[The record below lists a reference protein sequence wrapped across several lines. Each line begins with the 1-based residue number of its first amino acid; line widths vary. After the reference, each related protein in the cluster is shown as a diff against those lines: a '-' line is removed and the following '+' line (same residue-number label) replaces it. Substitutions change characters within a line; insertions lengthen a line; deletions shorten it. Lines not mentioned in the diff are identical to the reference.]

1 MVEMKNTSYVY
12 ANKALE
18 SAVRD
23 LKSSFFDIF
32 YHSQGTLLM
41 LMKQLDELEVENE
54 EAKEEAVD
62 LINSQGTLLSDS
74 MALVEELIRSIKK
87 IDNNGKKIDKF
98 NRSYVISRSK
108 QFTKVDGKPVAVSA
122 PAPVTEV
129 ATEVQTEPV
138 TEVATEVQT
147 EPVTEVATEVQTE
160 PATEITSVESQGDV
174 SEESTEVSTTVTGLE
189 LDPNAPVEEDTEPST
204 EKPKKYIAD
213 TPEGV
218 VKDLKQAL
226 LTMPGM
232 ENLKFDSN
240 GNPDF
245 ASVLPQDVLDDFN
258 SKFGF
263 QVSVKRTLNN
273 MDNVEMDGATEAII
287 PSESTVELPFA
298 VEPVIPTPAPPAPPA
313 ANSINQSE
321 LTAETTTEATTEAST
336 EVATEVTTE
345 VTSEVSTE
353 AATEAVIPGAEVVMP
368 EVATE
373 ATSEVST
380 EAATEAVIPGAQ
392 VVMPEVT
399 TEVTSEVSTE
409 VATEAVIPGAQ
420 VVMPEVTTEVTSEIS
435 TEVATEAV
443 IPGAQVV
450 MPEVTTEVTSEVTTE
465 ASTDL
470 AMAGIQIAMPTE
482 DAVVEGQI
490 LPFGEVSTEAATEA
504 ITEAVTEAPTE
515 DNSVRRF
522 TDQSVNVKAILVS
535 DNQFNKLA
543 GSRVTQEALL
553 TFKRILPEK
562 GHSGTHLVTV
572 DASQTAPAAVPSTEN
587 MTAEDKNRTIEAMM
601 ADANNLYNA
610 GKIAEA
616 QALYDKISEINKT
629 LVKS

>member
-122 PAPVTEV
+122 PA
-129 ATEVQTEPV
+129 
-138 TEVATEVQT
+138 
-147 EPVTEVATEVQTE
+147 PVTEVATEVQTE

-409 VATEAVIPGAQ
+409 VATEAVIPGA
-420 VVMPEVTTEVTSEIS
+420 E
-435 TEVATEAV
+435 
-443 IPGAQVV
+443 VV

>member
-1 MVEMKNTSYVY
+1 MIKMKNANYVY

-18 SAVRD
+18 SAVKE

-41 LMKQLDELEVENE
+41 LMTQLDELEVENE
-54 EAKEEAVD
+54 ALKDEAVD
-62 LINSQGTLLSDS
+62 LINSQGTLLSES

-108 QFTKVDGKPVAVSA
+108 QFAKVDGKPVGVVA
-122 PAPVTEV
+122 PVAEVTTEAQTEPVTEAKTEV
-129 ATEVQTEPV
+129 QTEPVTEAATEVQTEPVTEAVTEAATEVQTEPV
-138 TEVATEVQT
+138 TEVTSEVQT
-147 EPVTEVATEVQTE
+147 EPVTEVTSEVQVEE
-160 PATEITSVESQGDV
+160 PAEI
-174 SEESTEVSTTVTGLE
+174 STTSTGLE
-189 LDPNAPVEEDTEPST
+189 LDPNAPVEEATEPST

-232 ENLKFDSN
+232 ENLKFDSQ

-245 ASVLPQDVLDDFN
+245 SSVLPQDVLDDFN

-263 QVSVKRTLNN
+263 QVSVKKKLNN
-273 MDNVEMDGATEAII
+273 MEDAEKDDSEKVEA
-287 PSESTVELPFA
+287 SVSTVDLPFA
-298 VEPVIPTPAPPAPPA
+298 LEPVIPTPAPPAPPI
-313 ANSINQSE
+313 ANSISQGE
-321 LTAETTTEATTEAST
+321 LTTEA
-336 EVATEVTTE
+336 VTEVTTE
-345 VTSEVSTE
+345 
-353 AATEAVIPGAEVVMP
+353 AAPAAVIPGAEVVMP

-373 ATSEVST
+373 ATTEVAPTAVIPGAEVVMPEVATEVTTEVAPTAVIPGAEVVMPEVATEATTEAAPTAIIPGAEVVMPEVATEATTEAATEAVTEVST
-380 EAATEAVIPGAQ
+380 EAATE
-392 VVMPEVT
+392 
-399 TEVTSEVSTE
+399 
-409 VATEAVIPGAQ
+409 
-420 VVMPEVTTEVTSEIS
+420 
-435 TEVATEAV
+435 
-443 IPGAQVV
+443 
-450 MPEVTTEVTSEVTTE
+450 
-465 ASTDL
+465 
-470 AMAGIQIAMPTE
+470 
-482 DAVVEGQI
+482 
-490 LPFGEVSTEAATEA
+490 
-504 ITEAVTEAPTE
+504 
-515 DNSVRRF
+515 DNTVRRF
-522 TDQSVNVKAILVS
+522 IDQSANVKAMLVT

-572 DASQTAPAAVPSTEN
+572 DSSHAESSAVPATEN
-587 MTAEDKNRTIEAMM
+587 MTVEDKNITIEAMM
-601 ADANNLYNA
+601 VDANNLYNS

>member
-189 LDPNAPVEEDTEPST
+189 LDPNAPVEEDTEPTT

-409 VATEAVIPGAQ
+409 VATEAVIPGA
-420 VVMPEVTTEVTSEIS
+420 E
-435 TEVATEAV
+435 
-443 IPGAQVV
+443 VV

>member
-399 TEVTSEVSTE
+399 TEVTSE
-409 VATEAVIPGAQ
+409 
-420 VVMPEVTTEVTSEIS
+420 IS

>member
-129 ATEVQTEPV
+129 ATEVRTEPA

-345 VTSEVSTE
+345 
-353 AATEAVIPGAEVVMP
+353 
-368 EVATE
+368 

-435 TEVATEAV
+435 
-443 IPGAQVV
+443 
-450 MPEVTTEVTSEVTTE
+450 SEV
-465 ASTDL
+465 STDL